1 MNKKLQ
7 YKLLLGALM
16 IVFAVC
22 AAITVVASIIIS
34 RQNRDL
40 VHMGMDKSMSVI
52 RDSLVEKQ
60 TVLFNVIDHMVTA
73 NKLGDDVKFLNE
85 FKDSGLNLVRQ
96 SYEKLG
102 NIMANTSIQENLYR
116 LQIYSKE
123 GRLLNYIVQKD
134 PENLAM
140 GFYHDSLF
148 HHRDFRKEEA
158 YTRIPFKEVSEIE
171 EIKLPKTYGFEIP
184 QENRILFDRSENF
197 LSLKIIIPVHANFY
211 NKETEK
217 SEPALCGF
225 VVAEERLSDDYITR
239 MERITGMDMNLFVD
253 NHFSAGKMAQ
263 YKQVDISKI
272 PENTDEK
279 WKINNQPVFFN
290 DIKIADQR
298 YFEAI
303 LPLYNQEKFLGGLL
317 ILQSDAVVKA
327 NTRQMIFMIGIV
339 AFVCMIFV
347 IPLASVAAGK
357 IVRPLIEIVEKLKDI
372 AEGEGDLTNR
382 LKVQSKDE
390 IGQVAQWFNT
400 FIDKIHGLITEVAKN
415 SGELNQS
422 SSTLSHISRNMM
434 QGAEQT
440 SSRANSVSAASEEMS
455 SSMASVASAMEQAS
469 GNMGMVASATEEMSQ
484 TINEISK
491 NTAIAKQITNDV
503 VQKTNDASNQ
513 IKELGT
519 AAESIGH
526 VVEAIADISAQ
537 VNLLALNATIEAA
550 RAGESGKGFAVVAG
564 EIKTLAAQTA
574 NATREIKEK
583 VENIRSSTVKTVAQI
598 NMISTV
604 VHQVNEIV
612 VNVAASVENQ
622 SAATRDISGNIVQV
636 TQGIEMISSNITQSS
651 DVSMEIAKDITA
663 VTVTA
668 NEMTNC
674 SIEVEGGSKNLSGLS
689 EKLMRLVNKF
699 KI

>member
-1 MNKKLQ
+1 MNGKLQ

-16 IVFAVC
+16 IVFTVC
-22 AAITVVASIIIS
+22 AAITVVVSIIIS
-34 RQNRDL
+34 RQNRAL
-40 VHMGMDKSMSVI
+40 VHLSMDKSMSVI
-52 RDSLVEKQ
+52 QDSLIEKQ
-60 TVLFNVIDHMVTA
+60 TVFFNTVSHMVTA

-85 FKDSGLNLVRQ
+85 FKDGGLNLARQ
-96 SYEKLG
+96 SYEKIG
-102 NIMANTSIQENLYR
+102 NIMANTSIKENLYS
-116 LQIYSKE
+116 LQLYGKE
-123 GRLLNYIVQKD
+123 GRLLNYIVQKG

-148 HHRDFRKEEA
+148 HHRDFGKEEDYA
-158 YTRIPFKEVSEIE
+158 RIPFKEVSEIE
-171 EIKLPKTYGFEIP
+171 EIKLPKTYGSEIP
-184 QENRILFDRSENF
+184 EETLILFDRSGNY
-197 LSLKIIIPVHANFY
+197 LSLKIIIPIHANFY

-239 MERITGMDMNLFVD
+239 MGRITGMDMNLFVD
-253 NHFSAGKMAQ
+253 NHFSAGRMAQ
-263 YKQVDISKI
+263 YKEVDISKI
-272 PENTDEK
+272 PKNTDGK
-279 WKINNQPVFFN
+279 WKINNQSIFFN
-290 DIKIADQR
+290 DVKIADQR

-303 LPLYNQEKFLGGLL
+303 LPFYSQGKFLGGLL
-317 ILQSDAVVKA
+317 ILQSDKVVKA

-347 IPLASVAAGK
+347 IPLAFVAAGK

-372 AEGEGDLTNR
+372 AEGEGDLTSR

-422 SSTLSHISRNMM
+422 SSTLAHISKTMM

-440 SSRANSVSAASEEMS
+440 SSRANSVSAAGEEMS
-455 SSMASVASAMEQAS
+455 SSMASVAAAMEQAS

-484 TINEISK
+484 TISEISK
-491 NTAIAKQITNDV
+491 NTSTAKQITHDV
-503 VQKTNDASNQ
+503 VQKTNGASDQ
-513 IKELGT
+513 IKELGI
-519 AAESIGH
+519 AAENIGH
-526 VVEAIADISAQ
+526 VVETIADISDQ

-550 RAGESGKGFAVVAG
+550 RAGESGRGFAVVAG

-583 VENIRSSTVKTVAQI
+583 AENIRSSTVKTVGQI

-604 VHQVNEIV
+604 VNRVNDIV
-612 VNVAASVENQ
+612 VNVATSVENQ
-622 SAATRDISGNIVQV
+622 SAATRDISRNIVQV
-636 TQGIEMISSNITQSS
+636 TQGIEMISINIAQSS
-651 DVSMEIAKDITA
+651 DVSKEIAKDISA
-663 VTVTA
+663 VTSTA

-674 SIEVEGGSKNLSGLS
+674 SNEVEQDSKHLSGLS
-689 EKLMRLVNKF
+689 GKLMKLVNKF